1 MRMRLL
7 LLSCLLFIGCYT
19 QLSMF
24 QPEVE
29 DEVYSH
35 SVARVRPNLTLY
47 ANDGAGSSL
56 SYMSMYN
63 RYFNRGYNPGY
74 NYYDSYYL
82 GGRRMYVPIHNIFVY
97 NPKSNTWE
105 IWVGSTTTT
114 KTPRSF
120 STNRSSNT
128 SHNTNLNTTRTSSTS
143 TSSASST
150 ASNTSSQTK
159 SARGARVTRRN

>member
-1 MRMRLL
+1 MRLRLL
-7 LLSCLLFIGCYT
+7 LLSCLLFSMGCYT

-24 QPEVE
+24 HPEVE
-29 DEVYSH
+29 DKFYSH
-35 SVARVRPNLTLY
+35 SVARVRPNLSLY

-56 SYMSMYN
+56 SYSLMYN
-63 RYFNRGYNPGY
+63 RFNRGY

-82 GGRRMYVPIHNIFVY
+82 GGHRMYIPIHNIFVY
-97 NPKSNTWE
+97 NPKSRTWE
-105 IWVGSTTTT
+105 IWIGGTTPT

-128 SHNTNLNTTRTSSTS
+128 SHTTNLNTTRTSSTS
-143 TSSASST
+143 TSSSSST

-159 SARGARVTRRN
+159 SAQGARVTRRN